1 MKNILNKIGA
11 VSKPV
16 IFGAALGVATVAVGI
31 GVATNLMSDGPKGVS
46 GRVLGQYNADT
57 ASVGSGGGY
66 DAFSK
71 EALEQQMAA
80 AQAAREGGTALDYL
94 GAAGKNRF
102 AYGNNASSYEGGV
115 VDPMAMNNAA
125 YDAQEG
131 AAVSGMPAD
140 IGAAMSQFN
149 ATAAAVSAKAG
160 KGGVAAAEEE
170 GAGTQK
176 GALEKAEASGTQL
189 NKLNRSNMF
198 GGGVSGSSAGGGA
211 SRNMGNIMGALGSDR
226 AAQQAVPSVNIP
238 QAEQGNISGIEGSKH
253 GRLGAM
259 GGSNSRGGTS
269 GNGGSGQAYFTSTM
283 GELVS
288 AQRYSALA
296 KGTVYGDSE
305 KGFVEAGAAF
315 DGSGEVTEGTQIDG
329 STPMIEKAAT
339 LDREASNINKNGGKT
354 SVGGIDNFTKASD
367 EYRNAVS
374 KIWTTVITMIGM
386 AIGGIIA
393 VMAAHKATAWLGG
406 VGGYIVAA
414 VMMAVIMG
422 FGMGMMGLYV
432 NKINHLDFGLSA
444 GPWNHMRYWLPIA
457 FGALP
462 WLGLL
467 TSTGTKMS
475 AFLGT
480 LGGKLLAGVGAMA
493 LLKGASGYLG
503 I

>member
-1 MKNILNKIGA
+1 MKNILNRIGA

-46 GRVLGQYNADT
+46 GRVLGQYSADT

-66 DAFSK
+66 GAFSK

-94 GAAGKNRF
+94 GAAGRNKF
-102 AYGNNASSYEGGV
+102 AYGDNASSYGSGV

-125 YDAQEG
+125 YEG
-131 AAVSGMPAD
+131 GENLASVGGMPSD
-140 IGAAMSQFN
+140 IGAAMNQFN

-160 KGGVAAAEEE
+160 QGEGAAGEE
-170 GAGTQK
+170 GGTEK
-176 GALEKAEASGTQL
+176 GALEKAEASATQL

-198 GGGVSGSSAGGGA
+198 GGSSASGVSSGGGA
-211 SRNMGNIMGALGSDR
+211 RNMGGIMGAMSSDK
-226 AAQQAVPSVNIP
+226 AAQQAVPSVNMGNIP
-238 QAEQGNISGIEGSKH
+238 ESNISGIASAKH

-288 AQRYSALA
+288 AQKYSALG
-296 KGTVYGDSE
+296 KGTVYSDAE
-305 KGFVEAGAAF
+305 KGFVDAAAAF
-315 DGSGEVTEGTQIDG
+315 DGSGEVEEGTQITG
-329 STPMIEKAAT
+329 STPMIEKAAA
-339 LDREASNINKNGGKT
+339 LDREASTINKNGKGT
-354 SVGGIDNFTKASD
+354 TVGGIDNFTQASD
-367 EYRNAVS
+367 KYRDAVS
-374 KIWTTVITMIGM
+374 KIWTTIITMIGM
-386 AIGGIIA
+386 TIGGIIA

-414 VMMAVIMG
+414 IMTVVIIG

-432 NKINHLDFGLSA
+432 NRINNLGYGLSA

-475 AFLGT
+475 AVLGT
-480 LGGKLLAGVGAMA
+480 LGGKLMAGVGAMA

-503 I
+503 F